1 MEIKKPVYWHQ
12 GLFLQP
18 QHFQLTDLHAR
29 FRLKPFLEVGLP
41 YFWGIGELNINEAAL
56 ATRIFEVQSAH
67 VLFKDG
73 TYLEYPGNAVL
84 KARSFDGVWKDPNKP
99 LPVYFGIKKLSLSEP
114 NVAVVREL
122 QDGADM
128 NIRCVTS
135 HEAEEFRDIHSDG
148 PLAEVKSL
156 NYVIRILWED
166 ELEKFTDYEI
176 IPVAVVERHAET
188 VRLSPRFIP
197 PSYTLGSAP
206 ALYNLVKEIRDDVS
220 GRAHQLEQYKSPR
233 EMQKAEFD
241 ASYMVFLLALR
252 TLNRYTP
259 LLHHF
264 IESPQVHPWEVYGV
278 LRQMVGELSSFSER
292 CNMLGEF
299 ADGTPG
305 LPQYN
310 HHDLAHGLFAA
321 QTLIN
326 QLLNEISVGPEF
338 LVFLEPRDAYLAAD
352 LPKQFFSGRNRF
364 YLVLRS
370 ESDPDALVDS
380 FQTSAKLAAINE
392 LPTLVRRA
400 LPGVELSHLPVAPQG
415 LPRRAYSFYFRVE
428 TAAES
433 WELVEKDGSI
443 ALDWPDAPADLKAE
457 LVVLRR

>member
-1 MEIKKPVYWHQ
+1 MEIKKPIYWHQ

-41 YFWGIGELNINEAAL
+41 YFWGIGELAVADSAL
-56 ATRIFEVQSAH
+56 TTRVFEVQSAH

-84 KARSFDGVWKDPNKP
+84 KPRSFEAAWKDPNKP
-99 LPVYFGIKKLSLSEP
+99 FRVYFGIKKLSLSEP
-114 NVAVVREL
+114 NVAVVRDL

-128 NIRCVTS
+128 NIRCVTT

-148 PLAEVKSL
+148 PVAEVKSL

-166 ELEKFTDYEI
+166 ELEKLTDYEV
-176 IPVAVVERHAET
+176 IPAAVLERVGET
-188 VRLSPRFIP
+188 IRVSPRFIA
-197 PSYTLGSAP
+197 PSYTLTGSP
-206 ALYNLVKEIRDDVS
+206 ALYNVVKEIRDDIS

-259 LLHHF
+259 LLHHY
-264 IESPQVHPWEVYGV
+264 IESPQAHPWDVYGV
-278 LRQMVGELSSFSER
+278 LRQLIGELSSFSER

-299 ADGTPG
+299 ADGTIA
-305 LPQYN
+305 LPPYE
-310 HHDLAHGLFAA
+310 HHDLGHCLFAA
-321 QTLIN
+321 QALIG

-338 LVFLEPRDAYLAAD
+338 MVYLEPREGYLGAD
-352 LPKQFFSGRNRF
+352 LPKQFFGNRNRF

-370 ESDPDALVDS
+370 EADPDALVDS
-380 FQTSAKLAAINE
+380 FQTSAKLAAIDE

-400 LPGVELSHLPVAPQG
+400 LPGVELFHMPVAPQG

-428 TAAES
+428 TVCDS
-433 WELVEKDGSI
+433 WEQVEKSGNI
-443 ALDWPDAPADLKAE
+443 ALDWPDAPEDLKAE